1 MDTNTEFAGGSVAL
15 IGLNS
20 RDCER
25 ARDAVTLAGA
35 RVCSEPSSA
44 ILVLAAPG
52 VPVPALVPCVRV
64 GAGGQVVLPGDTA
77 LIVSLIV
84 EASWRCARTGPV
96 WVVAGIAGGIGV
108 TSLVRMLA
116 REGVRP
122 PWWRRLGRGRHRSGR
137 RPWRGWARGV
147 EEAPGAKKE
156 RAPSLVVVDASG
168 SVSGIARARDH
179 DLPGVRWA
187 DLEACEDSYLPA
199 LSDHLPIIDGV
210 PALVGDER
218 GGASADDPRVA
229 AACRSI
235 GAPLIVDAGR
245 WDRRSARLAEVIR
258 ADAIILLTH
267 GNLEGAAAMAACLAV
282 APPPAPALTLVVGE
296 RAERSPGLVECAPG
310 PILRAPTRRG
320 RHLRALRRALEACG
334 SQSGRSPSDRS
345 QGCSSRG
352 APEWLDAL
360 DLSASLSR
368 ERADERDDSLL
379 LEA

>member
-77 LIVSLIV
+77 LLVSLIA

-168 SVSGIARARDH
+168 SVPGIARARDH